1 MSDTHAQ
8 VSVRILD
15 KEYQVACPASER
27 TDLLD
32 CAEVLNEKMREIR
45 DSGRIVGLDRIA
57 VMAALNMA
65 NDLLHAQERD
75 KALEGNVSDRLKI
88 ISDRVDS
95 VLGNTQQLDLSR
107 RAYEFDVSCSV
118 RYRPGYLS
126 TLNFYLGVVHCRQHV
141 CRTDLSESL
150 LLPRLT
156 PPVAPV
162 RERRFGNGSG
172 GRRHPFYVPRACNT
186 SMKQSHDKSFD

>member
-1 MSDTHAQ
+1 MNDINAQ

-15 KEYQVACPASER
+15 KEYQVACPPSER

-32 CAEVLNEKMREIR
+32 SAEVLNTKMREIR

-95 VLGNTQQLDLSR
+95 VLGNTQQLDL
-107 RAYEFDVSCSV
+107 
-118 RYRPGYLS
+118 
-126 TLNFYLGVVHCRQHV
+126 
-141 CRTDLSESL
+141 
-150 LLPRLT
+150 
-156 PPVAPV
+156 
-162 RERRFGNGSG
+162 
-172 GRRHPFYVPRACNT
+172 
-186 SMKQSHDKSFD
+186 